1 MDLAIPPDLSE
12 LPEGDKGISASPEG
26 AEKSLKKHTVEILK
40 KDGMNTVEI
49 PDEVITNSTPLW
61 EDFVVGK
68 FLDLAPHIA
77 KVHKVL
83 NRIWC
88 YGDSTAKVG
97 LEIVHLQEDVI
108 GDEGKENEENISLQ
122 VGEKSLN
129 NVKEVREEEV
139 KGKENAWLT
148 PMKIG
153 KVQNS
158 SSQTNT
164 PEIQIS
170 VSKFSF
176 LMDEREEGEI
186 LKDDDMLEG
195 MEEDEMNGRDLL
207 EDDII
212 DQSVKEWKKL
222 DS

>member
-1 MDLAIPPDLSE
+1 M
-12 LPEGDKGISASPEG
+12 
-26 AEKSLKKHTVEILK
+26 
-40 KDGMNTVEI
+40 
-49 PDEVITNSTPLW
+49 
-61 EDFVVGK
+61 
-68 FLDLAPHIA
+68 
-77 KVHKVL
+77 
-83 NRIWC
+83 
-88 YGDSTAKVG
+88 
-97 LEIVHLQEDVI
+97 I

-164 PEIQIS
+164 SEIQIS

-222 DS
+222 GMQKGRKRGQKTKVQDSNQGKNSRSSHRKN